1 MFELTYNVLRD
12 LLPRSNLS
20 TGKQVQYLLII
31 KIITYLRRHLF
42 QLQILKDKKMFETV
56 KLPHMFTKTLFVS
69 NMLLNAL

>member
-20 TGKQVQYLLII
+20 TGKQLKYLLII
-31 KIITYLRRHLF
+31 KIITYLLRHLF

-56 KLPHMFTKTLFVS
+56 KLPHMFTKTLSVPNVLF
-69 NMLLNAL
+69 NAL

>member
-1 MFELTYNVLRD
+1 MSELTYNVLRD

-56 KLPHMFTKTLFVS
+56 KLPHMFTQTHCY
-69 NMLLNAL
+69 